1 MRHAYITE
9 SAGFIGFYLLELLLQ
24 EGWSVTGLDGLTD
37 YYDVRLTQRR
47 LQMLG
52 QHENFHSITAMLEDE
67 AAVMESVAQAKP
79 DVIVHL
85 AAQAGVRYSLEN
97 PRAYIESNVLG
108 TFNLMEAAWVH
119 GVAHLMMAS
128 TSSVYGANTQMTFH
142 RSSRKELMEF
152 YPERVGLILYVKLFV
167 L

>member
-1 MRHAYITE
+1 MRHAYITG

-37 YYDVRLTQRR
+37 YYDVRLKQRR

-52 QHENFHSITAMLEDE
+52 QHENFHPNTVMLEDE
-67 AAVMESVAQAKP
+67 AVVMESVAQAKP

-85 AAQAGVRYSLEN
+85 AAPAGVRYSLEN

-108 TFNLMEAAWVH
+108 TFKLMEAARVH

-128 TSSVYGANTQMTFH
+128 TSLVYGANTQMPFH
-142 RSSRKELMEF
+142 
-152 YPERVGLILYVKLFV
+152 
-167 L
+167 

>member
-1 MRHAYITE
+1 MRNAFITG
-9 SAGFIGFYLLELLLQ
+9 SAGFIGFYLSNLLLQ

-37 YYDVRLTQRR
+37 YYDVRLKQRR

-52 QHENFHSITAMLEDE
+52 QHENFHPITAMLEDE
-67 AAVMESVAQAKP
+67 AGVMESVAQAKP

-108 TFNLMEAAWVH
+108 TFNVMEAAWVH
-119 GVAHLMMAS
+119 VCL
-128 TSSVYGANTQMTFH
+128 
-142 RSSRKELMEF
+142 
-152 YPERVGLILYVKLFV
+152 
-167 L
+167 